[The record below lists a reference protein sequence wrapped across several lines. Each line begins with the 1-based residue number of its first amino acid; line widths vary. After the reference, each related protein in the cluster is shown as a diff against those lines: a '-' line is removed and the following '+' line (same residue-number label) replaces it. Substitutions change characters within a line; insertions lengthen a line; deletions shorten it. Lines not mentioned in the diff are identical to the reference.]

1 VFLQNISTRFIL
13 YFFEKSKSIKKNG
26 EFGLQMRDLTKLL
39 IKFYR
44 KERVR
49 IAGEIIFFKQSVN
62 ILALQLYFCGR
73 FK

>member
-26 EFGLQMRDLTKLL
+26 EFGLQMRDLTKVL